1 MSKKISYNEFKRRMF
16 NKTLI
21 ECLNGIHTII
31 NAESDNGAMNYT
43 PNEKN
48 MISETFFSDMLSL
61 DTNQI
66 RETKKLLGYDM
77 NECNS
82 FIHDCIEISEAIAE
96 NKTDELANAG
106 VTPSDDNEMTE
117 FSDEDNA
124 TLKKLFDSKMPVA
137 EINAVRDAASDALLQ
152 EKKRAAELKDV
163 IDMSKVVPAGNE
175 AEQKKIEENVNKLTK
190 NSPQSLFHAIINR
203 VSSDGVSA
211 QSNSIEGMNESV
223 SSFLKNKSDEIIK
236 HSLNVFTLYEMAHCF
251 GIHEYNE
258 SEIKK
263 ISYDIFFGN

>member
-1 MSKKISYNEFKRRMF
+1 MIKKISYTEFKRRMF

-31 NAESDNGAMNYT
+31 NNESNGGEMKYS

-48 MISETFFSDMLSL
+48 FISETFFRDILSL

-66 RETKKLLGYDM
+66 RQTKQILGY
-77 NECNS
+77 ETGCNS

-96 NKTDELANAG
+96 NKTDELANAE
-106 VTPSDDNEMTE
+106 VLATDDDEMTE
-117 FSDEDNA
+117 FSDEDNSI
-124 TLKKLFDSKMPVA
+124 LKKLFDSKMPVA
-137 EINAVRDAASDALLQ
+137 EINAVRDAASDALFQ
-152 EKKRAAELKDV
+152 EKKRAEELKNA
-163 IDMSKVVPAGNE
+163 IDMSKLMPAGTEN
-175 AEQKKIEENVNKLTK
+175 EQKKIEEAVTKLTK
-190 NSPQSLFHAIINR
+190 NTPHSLFHAIITR
-203 VSSDGVSA
+203 VSADGVTA

-251 GIHEYNE
+251 GLHEYNE
-258 SEIKK
+258 SEVKK